1 MPEATPTPPPDA
13 DHTRPWWGPVALAIF
28 VGLVVCTNIAA
39 ASWARLLDE
48 PEQLLALSSRNRY
61 LVLAL
66 GADVSTARYWL
77 IGGTR
82 IAFAFLVC
90 HMIGRA
96 YADTALTWFVKYLG
110 VTQDSLDQFNRVF
123 SRVEWVLIPFF
134 AGSNLVAAL
143 SGVHRTP
150 LVRVVALIAVGI
162 VARLALIRWLAS
174 VFPSELE
181 SLVDWLNR
189 YSWWFFGLSIVVV
202 VLFNVRNFRR
212 GSAG

>member
-1 MPEATPTPPPDA
+1 MPEATPTPPIDA
-13 DHTRPWWGPVALAIF
+13 NPARPWWGPLALAIF

-39 ASWARLLDE
+39 ASWAKLLDQ

-66 GADVSTARYWL
+66 GADVSTAGYWL
-77 IGGTR
+77 IGGAR

-110 VTQDSLDQFNRVF
+110 VTQDSLDQFNRIF

-162 VARLALIRWLAS
+162 LARLALIRWLAS

-202 VLFNVRNFRR
+202 VLFNLRNFRR
-212 GSAG
+212 GSAR